1 MSWFLMCHAQMILEN
16 TFGKRILVTSFL
28 SMLTLARLDWNQVKS
43 KVDNN
48 NGLITAIK
56 RKIQLNELA
65 SVRFDIIMWFRELF
79 Q

>member
-1 MSWFLMCHAQMILEN
+1 MCHAQMILEN

>member
-1 MSWFLMCHAQMILEN
+1 MILEN
-16 TFGKRILVTSFL
+16 TFGKRILVASFL

-65 SVRFDIIMWFRELF
+65 SVRFDIIMWFREVF

>member
-1 MSWFLMCHAQMILEN
+1 MRKMILEN
-16 TFGKRILVTSFL
+16 TFGKRILVASFL

-65 SVRFDIIMWFRELF
+65 SVRFDIIMWFREVF

>member
-1 MSWFLMCHAQMILEN
+1 MRKMILEN
-16 TFGKRILVTSFL
+16 TFGKRILVASFL

-65 SVRFDIIMWFRELF
+65 SVRFDIIMWFREIF

>member
-1 MSWFLMCHAQMILEN
+1 MILEN
-16 TFGKRILVTSFL
+16 TFGKRILVASFL

-65 SVRFDIIMWFRELF
+65 SVRFDIIMWFREIF

>member
-1 MSWFLMCHAQMILEN
+1 MILEN
-16 TFGKRILVTSFL
+16 TFGKRILVASFL

-48 NGLITAIK
+48 NGFITAIK

-65 SVRFDIIMWFRELF
+65 SV
-79 Q
+79 

>member
-1 MSWFLMCHAQMILEN
+1 MRKMILEN
-16 TFGKRILVTSFL
+16 TFGKRILVASFL

-65 SVRFDIIMWFRELF
+65 SV
-79 Q
+79 